1 MILSVHKKSPY
12 HLNGNQTPS
21 MVTAAT
27 KKRLEWESNAF
38 NGYR

>member
-21 MVTAAT
+21 MVTADA
-27 KKRLEWESNAF
+27 KNWLERESNAF
-38 NGYR
+38 NGYC